1 MSGNNNP
8 PVTTRQRAAIIASL
22 QGASPGP
29 ASFDDASLQLNQGQC
44 GNRDSDREA
53 STSNVTNPAFD
64 QLTLIEAFSNIALQ
78 QRDQQRANQQLH
90 HLVATLTEK
99 VDDLSRRQEYDE
111 LRPED
116 NGENNSAPSH
126 ADDGE
131 KVTEG
136 DEREDE
142 DDEEESSEEDEVGE
156 QRFVDHTFYR
166 HKIGEGFAQRQPSD
180 LAPSKPAYF
189 NIDDQ
194 VARTL
199 GDSKFAAKRQEYT
212 ITVANAFFTAIANEA
227 QKDALEAFEA
237 GNHKTA
243 YKLFKQVSNNLKA
256 AADMQGDRMLFLN
269 INSDPGATSKQKS
282 FANDILRNEFTPG
295 VTDRGGS
302 ASTRRKFELYEEQC
316 LKATLGAS
324 AKAQANKHLA
334 AGAYGGGGAGTVAE
348 PKKRFKDGQPTKK
361 QPTKRGAGEKAAGE
375 RPKPALK
382 AEGSFLKNKTQPK
395 NGKKAHFEAEQS
407 DSD

>member
-1 MSGNNNP
+1 
-8 PVTTRQRAAIIASL
+8 
-22 QGASPGP
+22 
-29 ASFDDASLQLNQGQC
+29 
-44 GNRDSDREA
+44 
-53 STSNVTNPAFD
+53 
-64 QLTLIEAFSNIALQ
+64 
-78 QRDQQRANQQLH
+78 
-90 HLVATLTEK
+90 
-99 VDDLSRRQEYDE
+99 
-111 LRPED
+111 
-116 NGENNSAPSH
+116 
-126 ADDGE
+126 
-131 KVTEG
+131 
-136 DEREDE
+136 
-142 DDEEESSEEDEVGE
+142 
-156 QRFVDHTFYR
+156 
-166 HKIGEGFAQRQPSD
+166 
-180 LAPSKPAYF
+180 
-189 NIDDQ
+189 
-194 VARTL
+194 
-199 GDSKFAAKRQEYT
+199 
-212 ITVANAFFTAIANEA
+212 
-227 QKDALEAFEA
+227 
-237 GNHKTA
+237 
-243 YKLFKQVSNNLKA
+243 
-256 AADMQGDRMLFLN
+256 MQGDRMLFLN